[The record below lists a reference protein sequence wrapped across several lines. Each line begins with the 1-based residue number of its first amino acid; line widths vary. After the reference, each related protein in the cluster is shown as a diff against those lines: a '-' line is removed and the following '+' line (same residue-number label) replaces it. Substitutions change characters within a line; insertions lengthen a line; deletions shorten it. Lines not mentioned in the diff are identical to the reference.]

1 MTTIKTPV
9 EGKPTTRRP
18 RRGFTAGDRKR
29 LIGLYERSGQSAREF
44 CHENDLSPSSL
55 WRWLARERR
64 SGQQASSA
72 GELVQIPMVAMRAPE
87 SAVTAVTMQIAG
99 GARLEV
105 AVGTDPEWI
114 GALVRALT
122 PASV

>member
-1 MTTIKTPV
+1 MTTIESPIDA
-9 EGKPTTRRP
+9 KPTKRPP
-18 RRGFTAGDRKR
+18 RRRFTARDRKR
-29 LIGLYERSGQSAREF
+29 LIRLYERSGQSAQQF
-44 CHENDLSPSSL
+44 CLENDLSPSSL

-64 SGQQASSA
+64 SSRAEPSA
-72 GELVQIPMVAMRAPE
+72 GGLVEIPMAVLRTTE
-87 SAVTAVTMQIAG
+87 SAVAAVTMQIAG

-105 AVGTDPEWI
+105 AAGTDPEWI